1 MSGKKREYMK
11 TKINELE
18 TGIKNTNIRDFYSEI
33 NDFKKAT
40 GLEYHPFLFKFA
52 LEYAFRKVQANQ
64 EGFKLNG
71 TLQALV
77 YVDDVNILDG
87 SIHAVKKNAEAFFV
101 ASMENGVEVN
111 AGKTKYMI
119 VS

>member
-18 TGIKNTNIRDFYSEI
+18 TGIKNTNIRDFYSAI

-40 GLEYHPFLFKFA
+40 GQEYHTFLFKFA
-52 LEYAFRKVQANQ
+52 LEYAITKVQANQ

-71 TLQALV
+71 TLH
-77 YVDDVNILDG
+77 VDDVNILDG

-101 ASMENGVEVN
+101 ASKENDVEVN